1 MSAVERQPGARFGMR
16 PEKRLGQLL
25 LENGLLTAEQ
35 LEAALAV
42 QRRER
47 RPLGQVLLAQGLVDE
62 KALAGVLSL
71 HFDVPQIDFA
81 KARVEKEALALISES
96 YAREHTILPI
106 RVDKDELEVATVDPG
121 DLALFAELKV
131 LTRKRIKPVLGVKSQ
146 IDLAITQSYKLRT
159 GVDRHVRS
167 FEETYRPTLANR
179 RLAEVKQDAPVV
191 QIVDLIIAQ
200 GAEERAS
207 DIHIEPQQDH
217 LRIRFRID
225 GVLHDATKLPATLAA
240 PIISRVKLL
249 ANLDIVDRRHSQD
262 GQIQTTV
269 DGRPLDIRVGTIET
283 IWGEKAVL
291 RLLERSRSILR
302 LDTLGFSPATL
313 KMFRGLVQSPYGMIL
328 VTGPTGSGKTT
339 TLYAALNELNRVEKN
354 VMTIEDPVEYTFEDV
369 NQIQINRLAGITFAN
384 GLRGI
389 LRQDPDAIL
398 VGEIRDKET
407 AEISVQSALTGHL
420 VLSSLHATD
429 AVGAIYRFLE
439 MGIESFMVTSAVIGV
454 LAQRLVRRNCP
465 DCTTVYEP
473 STEELEFYRAV
484 GGQGLIFHRGTGCA
498 HCVHTGFRG
507 RIGVFEVLPMTDG
520 LKRLLVR
527 EAPHEELRQQ
537 AIREGMT
544 TLRSAGVAR
553 IDEGLTTIA
562 EVIRSV
568 HVSEG
573 NNA

>member
-1 MSAVERQPGARFGMR
+1 MSAVEREPAGRFGIR
-16 PEKRLGQLL
+16 QDKRLGEVL
-25 LENGLLTAEQ
+25 LENGLLTPGELDRALEEQ
-35 LEAALAV
+35 KR
-42 QRRER
+42 QR
-47 RPLGQVLLAQGLVDE
+47 RPLGQVLLSLGIVDE
-62 KALAGVLSL
+62 KALARVLSL
-71 HFDVPQIDFA
+71 HFNVPLVDLSR
-81 KARVEKEALALISES
+81 ARVQKDALALIPES

-106 RVDKDELEVATVDPG
+106 RLEKGELDVATVDPG

-131 LTRKRIKPVLGVKSQ
+131 LTRMRIKPVLGVRSEIEQ
-146 IDLAITQSYKLRT
+146 AITQSYRLRT

-167 FEETYRPTLANR
+167 FEETFQPSGVSR
-179 RLAEVKQDAPVV
+179 RLSEVKQDAPVV

-217 LRIRFRID
+217 LRVRFRID
-225 GVLHDATKLPATLAA
+225 GVLHDATRLPATLAA
-240 PIISRVKLL
+240 PISSRVKLL

-283 IWGEKAVL
+283 IWGEKVVL

-302 LDTLGFSPATL
+302 LDTLGFSPAAL
-313 KMFRGLVQSPYGMIL
+313 QIFRGLIKSPYGMIL

-339 TLYAALNELNRVEKN
+339 TLYAALNELNSVAQN
-354 VMTIEDPVEYTFEDV
+354 IMTIEDPVEYTFEGV

-384 GLRGI
+384 GLRAI

-407 AEISVQSALTGHL
+407 AEISVQSALTGHF

-439 MGIESFMVTSAVIGV
+439 MGIESFMVTSAVTGV
-454 LAQRLVRRNCP
+454 LAQRLVRRI
-465 DCTTVYEP
+465 CTECSSPYEP
-473 STEELEFYRAV
+473 PPEELEFYRSV
-484 GGQGLIFHRGTGCA
+484 GGHGLSFRRGTGCA
-498 HCVHTGFRG
+498 ACAHTGFRG
-507 RIGVFEVLPMTDG
+507 RIGVFEVLRISDAI
-520 LKRLLVR
+520 KRLLVR
-527 EAPHEELRQQ
+527 DSPPEALRAR
-537 AIREGMT
+537 AITEGMT
-544 TLRSAGVAR
+544 TLRSAGLAK

-562 EVIRSV
+562 EVMRSV
-568 HVSEG
+568 HLSEDID
-573 NNA
+573 A